1 MTTVDDAIAAFRHA
15 AIEKGA
21 FAGPRARD
29 HALHAA
35 MAAAWRALHAQGQA
49 GLQAFE
55 SLLNDESRFVRTW
68 VAAVLISR
76 GDNRGVAVL
85 EADAEMRDRHGFSS
99 QMVLREWRA
108 KRLKCPF
115 GEVDGTG

>member
-1 MTTVDDAIAAFRHA
+1 MTTVDDAISAFRQA

-21 FAGPRARD
+21 FARPPARD

-35 MAAAWRALHAQGQA
+35 MAAAWRALNAQGEA
-49 GLQAFE
+49 GRQAFA

-68 VAAVLISR
+68 VAAVLLSR
-76 GDNRGVAVL
+76 GDNRGVIVL
-85 EADAEMRDRHGFSS
+85 EADAEAPDLQGFSS

-108 KRLKCPF
+108 DRLGCPF
-115 GEVDGTG
+115 GEGGA